1 MRPSTSVYLKTGM
14 KPLLRRRDRTLN
26 NSQHGSEMWDA
37 IVCGAGAAG
46 LVSAGRA
53 GERGLRILILEKTD
67 IAGSKIRI
75 SGNGRCNLSNAAPLH
90 DFIEAFGQNGHFL
103 YSVFHRFFRDELL
116 GLLGRLGVRAKT
128 EPDGRIFPRSDNAAD
143 VANALMRYATQGGC
157 EIRYHEPA
165 QDIVLKG
172 SSGHREICGVRTPRG
187 LYRASAVIM
196 ATGGRSYSSLGTTG
210 DGYEILRRS
219 GHTITPLHPALA
231 AFVSDA
237 PRCRALEGLSL
248 PDVILS
254 LRGDGGRDL
263 FSERGEII
271 FTSSGISGPAA
282 LNLSRHAAGRI
293 ETMRRPELVL
303 DLIPGVSAE
312 EVERRIDEGCG
323 RSPRRHLVNYLKEFL
338 PSRLAVDILSAR
350 GGPDAAKKLGTL
362 SCAERRTLTRR
373 LKAHLFPCR
382 GIRGFSHAMTTRGGV
397 PQEEIDPRTMESR
410 LVAGLYITGELLD
423 MDGPTGGYNLQ
434 AAFSTGWLA
443 GDSIP
448 A

>member
-1 MRPSTSVYLKTGM
+1 MRPSKSVYLKTDM
-14 KPLLRRRDRTLN
+14 KTT
-26 NSQHGSEMWDA
+26 WDV

-46 LVSAGRA
+46 LVAAGRA
-53 GERGLRILILEKTD
+53 GERGLRVLILEKTD

-75 SGNGRCNLSNAAPLH
+75 SGNGRCNLSNAAPRQ
-90 DFIEAFGQNGHFL
+90 DFIAAFGQNGRFL

-116 GLLGRLGVRAKT
+116 GLLERLGVRTKT

-157 EIRYHEPA
+157 EIHYHEPV

-172 SSGHREICGVRTPRG
+172 SSGHKEICGVRTQRG
-187 LYRASAVIM
+187 LYRAGAVIM
-196 ATGGRSYSSLGTTG
+196 ATGGRSYSSIGTTG
-210 DGYEILRRS
+210 DGYEMLRRC
-219 GHTITPLHPALA
+219 GHTITPLHPSLA
-231 AFVSDA
+231 AFVSDV

-254 LRGDGGRDL
+254 LCGDGGQDL

-293 ETMRRPELVL
+293 EIMRRPYLVL
-303 DLIPGVSAE
+303 DLIPGVSVE
-312 EVERRIDEGCG
+312 DVERLIDEGCG
-323 RSPRRHLVNYLKEFL
+323 RYPRRKLINMGYALRYLKEFL
-338 PSRLAVDILSAR
+338 PSRLAVDILNVR
-350 GGPDAAKKLGTL
+350 GGPDAAKKLGAL
-362 SCAERRTLTRR
+362 SHAERRTLARR

-382 GIRGFSHAMTTRGGV
+382 GIKGFAHAMTTRGGV
-397 PQEEIDPRTMESR
+397 PQEEIGPRTMESR

-434 AAFSTGWLA
+434 AAFSTGWLS

>member
-1 MRPSTSVYLKTGM
+1 MRPTKSVYLKTDM
-14 KPLLRRRDRTLN
+14 KT
-26 NSQHGSEMWDA
+26 MWDV

-46 LVSAGRA
+46 LVAAGRA

-75 SGNGRCNLSNAAPLH
+75 SGNGRCNLSNAAPRQ
-90 DFIEAFGQNGHFL
+90 DFIEAFGQNGRFL

-116 GLLGRLGVRAKT
+116 GLLERLGVRTKT
-128 EPDGRIFPRSDNAAD
+128 EPDGRIFPRSDNAED

-157 EIRYHEPA
+157 EIHYHEPA
-165 QDIVLKG
+165 QDIVLKE
-172 SSGHREICGVRTPRG
+172 SSGNKEICGVRTSRG
-187 LYRASAVIM
+187 LYRAGAVIM
-196 ATGGRSYSSLGTTG
+196 ATGGRSYSSIGTTG
-210 DGYEILRRS
+210 DGYEMLRRC

-231 AFVSDA
+231 AFVSDV

-254 LRGDGGRDL
+254 LCGDSERDI

-282 LNLSRHAAGRI
+282 LNLSRHATGRI
-293 ETMRRPELVL
+293 ETMQRPYLAL
-303 DLIPGVSAE
+303 DLIPDFSAE
-312 EVERRIDEGCG
+312 EVERRIDDGCS
-323 RSPRRHLVNYLKEFL
+323 RSPRRHLINYLRELL
-338 PSRLAVDILSAR
+338 PSRLAVDILNVR
-350 GGPDAAKKLGTL
+350 GGPDAAKRLGAL
-362 SCAERRTLTRR
+362 SHAERRTLARR

-382 GIRGFSHAMTTRGGV
+382 GIRGFAHAMTTRGGV

-434 AAFSTGWLA
+434 AAFSTGWLS

-448 A
+448 S